1 LVRIAQDIR
10 TPYLTQTSIGI
21 ERKLGRGRNTLA
33 VDYTMVRGLKLYR
46 TRNINAPLPGSGVL
60 PDSIF
65 TDIDQFE
72 SSGRSR
78 SHSLTVSL
86 QTTLR
91 NKLDL
96 LGQYTLSKSMD
107 DTSGSFSLPAN
118 NYDLIPEF
126 GRADYD
132 RRHRFNLIAIYHLP
146 WDFRV
151 GTIVSINSGIPYNTT
166 TGFDNNRDTVPNDRP
181 LGIGRNTGAGPG
193 YASVDFHLSK
203 RITFA
208 KNESKDSG
216 ARPAGRHASGP
227 LSNLGEGRREG
238 RGPWLE
244 VGIDAFNVFNR
255 VNFKNFV
262 GVQTSPFFGRAN
274 AANPAR
280 QLQFSM
286 KFHL

>member
-1 LVRIAQDIR
+1 
-10 TPYLTQTSIGI
+10 
-21 ERKLGRGRNTLA
+21 
-33 VDYTMVRGLKLYR
+33 MVRGLKLYR
-46 TRNINAPLPGSGVL
+46 TRNINAPPPETGVR
-60 PDSIF
+60 PDPAFI
-65 TDIDQFE
+65 DIDQFE
-72 SSGRSR
+72 SSARSR

-91 NKLDL
+91 NKFNL
-96 LGQYTLSKSMD
+96 LGQYTFSKSMD
-107 DTSGSFSLPAN
+107 DASGMFSLPAN
-118 NYDLIPEF
+118 NYDLRPEY

-132 RRHRFNLIAIYHLP
+132 RRHRFNLIGIYHLP
-146 WDFRV
+146 WDIRA
-151 GTIVSINSGIPYNTT
+151 GTIVGMNTGIPYNIT

-181 LGIGRNTGAGPG
+181 LGIARNTGAGPG
-193 YASVDFHLSK
+193 YASVDFHFSK
-203 RITFA
+203 RITIA

-216 ARPAGRHASGP
+216 ARPAGRHASGR
-227 LSNLGEGRREG
+227 LSNPSEGRPESHR
-238 RGPWLE
+238 PWLE

-286 KFHL
+286 KFHF